1 MQLLTML
8 VFLVTKDGGI
18 SNSSTAEKQN
28 SIFFEFRY
36 PWESARTGID
46 VTPYCCPSGRLYEL
60 HITGDIAFAARQYFA
75 ATGDKDWLLNG
86 FGGDLIYQTAQFWSS
101 RAVYSDTKN
110 QYEILN
116 VLPPDEDAQ
125 PYKNNS
131 VFTNAIAALSIQ
143 AANSISQITNKTVP
157 AQWLEIA
164 SNLYFPFDNATQT
177 YLEYE
182 GFDLSK

>member
-1 MQLLTML
+1 
-8 VFLVTKDGGI
+8 
-18 SNSSTAEKQN
+18 
-28 SIFFEFRY
+28 
-36 PWESARTGID
+36 
-46 VTPYCCPSGRLYEL
+46 LYEL

-75 ATGDKDWLLNG
+75 ATGDKDWLLND
-86 FGGDLIYQTAQFWSS
+86 FGGDLIYQAAQFWSS
-101 RAVYSDTKN
+101 RAVYNNMKK

-143 AANSISQITNKTVP
+143 SANYISQITNKTVP
-157 AQWLEIA
+157 PQWLDIA

-177 YLEYE
+177 FLEYE
-182 GFDLSK
+182 GFDLSKYSYSQERTIVLIVSYFCFVQIKLLLNKLMLFFSDIL